1 MNDSRGF
8 DATYSERPNTLSGR
22 LLGLF
27 VVFQFLVIPLGSYIT
42 MIPVRLPPHHGE
54 LDGDLQTR
62 VTEPSQCREPIQSIY
77 DATAW
82 TCSRWAELSGQR
94 QGWALF
100 VTFGDRASFPIVELQ
115 WPAGDHRATIRLS
128 CHFEPDDPTHYFY
141 WPEPCCR
148 MWCYDNRMV
157 LLHAAITRNMMPD
170 AAAFRQASFDAVRS
184 LRRSTSA
191 YLRWK
196 TDRYL
201 RANPDVSPPEHV
213 TLIARVLPDPR
224 PGESYRDRPAPMEIP
239 HARWWPART
248 IPADEVPL
256 EAWDPVGEKFVRLK
270 ISGPL

>member
-1 MNDSRGF
+1 MNELTGQA
-8 DATYSERPNTLSGR
+8 ATNSEHPNTRRGR
-22 LLGLF
+22 LLVLF
-27 VVFQFLVIPLGSYIT
+27 VVFQFVVIPLGSYIK
-42 MIPVRLPPHHGE
+42 MIPVRMPPHHGE

-62 VTEPSQCREPIQSIY
+62 VSEPSQCREPIQTIY

-82 TCSRWAELSGQR
+82 ACSRWAEVSGQR

-115 WPAGDHRATIRLS
+115 WPASEQRSTVRLS
-128 CHFEPDDPTHYFY
+128 SHFEPDDPTNYFY

-157 LLHAAITRNMMPD
+157 LFHAALSRTMIPD
-170 AAAFRQASFDAVRS
+170 AEEFRKASFDAVRS

-196 TDRYL
+196 TDHYL
-201 RANPDVSPPEHV
+201 QANPDVPPPEHV

-224 PGESYRDRPAPMEIP
+224 PGKSYRDRPAALEIP
-239 HARWWPART
+239 HARWSPART
-248 IPADEVPL
+248 IPPDEVPL
-256 EAWDPVGEKFVRLK
+256 EAWDPLEAKFVRLK
-270 ISGPL
+270 ISEPS